1 MAGPSDPETAMTD
14 ATAPRRESLPSLL
27 RRAVS
32 GDTGDDLTTGPI
44 GRAVVLLSV
53 PMVLEMAME
62 SVFALCDVFYVSR
75 LGVDAVAA
83 VGLTEA
89 VITLVYAVAVGL
101 SAAGTAMVARR
112 IGEHRPGPAATAAGQ
127 LFLMGLIASLPIAAA
142 GLLFAPRILAAM
154 GGEAGLVA
162 QGAGYTRVM
171 LAGSFTI
178 LSLFTLNAALRG
190 AGDAVWSMRVLWV
203 ANGIN
208 IVLDPALIWGWGP
221 LPELGLTGA
230 AVATTIGRGTGVLL
244 QLAVLFRGRGRLR
257 LSLDDLRPRAAILG
271 RLARV
276 SAGGIGQY
284 LVSTSSWVGLVRIVS
299 TFGSEAVAGYTVAIR
314 MAIFALLPSWGVS
327 NAAATLVGQNL
338 GAGEPGRAEQSVWF
352 AGRLNMLLMSVVAV
366 AFLVFARPL
375 VTVFLLDPAAVAVG
389 VACLRVLSLG
399 NPLYAWGMVMAQA
412 FNGAGDTRT
421 PLRLNLVCFWLLE
434 LPLAWLLARRTP
446 LGVTGVFAA
455 VVTAELALSLL
466 GAWLFRRGA
475 WKTQEI

>member
-1 MAGPSDPETAMTD
+1 MTD